1 MHNAQECWGQV
12 GRILQ
17 RDNTLNS
24 TITNSHVVSLL
35 HWAFIAFSK
44 LDHVFFRFVDEIVQF
59 GDVQPLIETRDKMM
73 NNLKIMIISKVLSF
87 FEEDN

>member
-1 MHNAQECWGQV
+1 MRNAQECWVQV
-12 GRILQ
+12 GRILT

-44 LDHVFFRFVDEIVQF
+44 LDHVFFRFVDEVVQF
-59 GDVQPLIETRDKMM
+59 GDIQPLIETRNKMM
-73 NNLKIMIISKVLSF
+73 NNLKIMISKVLSF